1 MADRS
6 RGLVDGLRRD
16 MSGFSSARR
25 KSLCRGELG
34 LVVFCFVKPEDA
46 EAFRDRFARNC
57 RAG

>member
-16 MSGFSSARR
+16 MSVLFLSTPQILG
-25 KSLCRGELG
+25 RGELD
-34 LVVFCFVKPEDA
+34 LVVLCFVKMEHA